1 MEEIFNGVEPTI
13 LWKDSIWD
21 RLLDSLE
28 TTTVIPVVGPDLITI
43 EVDGLDIPV
52 ERYLAEQLASMNRLV
67 VSEYPAERALNFVV
81 CKLLRTHRDR
91 YAICDDIFQIMKS
104 RTLIPGKSLRKLSEI
119 SAFRLFVTT
128 SFTPLLEQA
137 LLESNPNTTAISYSP
152 KRVEDL
158 SCAVDK
164 LTRPTVYYLMGKL
177 SATGNY
183 VLSDEDLLERI
194 CDLQTASRRPDRLFD
209 ELKRSHLLVLGE
221 AFSDWLA
228 RLFLRLAKGGRL
240 SAMRESIEIL
250 ADNRSQADRGL
261 VTFLEHFSSHTR
273 VFRSGGAVEF
283 VDELHQRWL
292 ERYPKGSSPFP
303 SLGNDYADM
312 SGGVFLSYAREDA
325 DYAREL
331 RTGLEE
337 AGIKVW
343 FDQESLRSGDSFHP
357 KIEQCI
363 TRDCSCFIAIIS
375 RTTEQRHE
383 GYFRREWNLAVE
395 RDKGIHHTKR
405 FILPVVVDNTLE
417 PMAVPKR
424 FSDLNYTWLP
434 GGRVTPVFVRDV
446 KQITQPQ

>member
-1 MEEIFNGVEPTI
+1 MEEISSEPELSV

-28 TTTVIPVVGPDLITI
+28 TTTVIPVVGPDLITVEI
-43 EVDGLDIPV
+43 DGTDVPV
-52 ERYLAEQLASMNRLV
+52 ERYLAEQLATMNRLSV
-67 VSEYPAERALNFVV
+67 PEYPAERTLNFVV

-104 RTLIPGKSLRKLSEI
+104 RTLTPGKSLRKLAEI

-137 LLESNPNTTAISYSP
+137 LVELNTNATAISYSP

-158 SCAVDK
+158 SCAVEK

-228 RLFLRLAKGGRL
+228 RLFLRIAKGGRL

-261 VTFLEHFSSHTR
+261 VTFLENFSSHTR

-283 VDELHQRWL
+283 IDELHQRWL
-292 ERYPKGSSPFP
+292 ERHPLGSSHSQTIP
-303 SLGNDYADM
+303 DDDADQA
-312 SGGVFLSYAREDA
+312 GGVFLSYAREDA

-331 RTGLEE
+331 RSGLEA

-343 FDQESLRSGDSFHP
+343 FDQDSLRSGDSFHP
-357 KIEQCI
+357 RIEQCI
-363 TRDCSCFIAIIS
+363 SRDCKCFIAIVS

-383 GYFRREWNLAVE
+383 GYFRREWNLAVD

-446 KQITQPQ
+446 KAITQS